1 MNMTIALGLF
11 FLFILIYLI
20 IVDIFSILF
29 RLTGLTTED
38 SKFQAISMLTN
49 CGFTT
54 KRSEMIMMSAMR
66 RRLAR
71 ITILFGYSFT
81 VIIVSLF
88 LNVFMML
95 NNLERTNLL
104 RDGVGL
110 AIAFVC
116 CVMILRLR
124 PVRKAFDGTISKLGM
139 RIMYGKHTN
148 VVLLVNTYGDKALCE
163 IRAKRLPEFL
173 KGTKLIN
180 STLKE
185 KYEILILLVRRNN
198 ETLDHI
204 TRHTILKEGDTIVA
218 FGPYHYIQD
227 IFEFPDKHKETA

>member
-1 MNMTIALGLF
+1 MNLTIALGLF

-54 KRSEMIMMSAMR
+54 KRSEIIMMSAMR

-71 ITILFGYSFT
+71 VTILFGYSFT

-95 NNLERTNLL
+95 NNLEKTTLI
-104 RDGVGL
+104 RDGIGIAV
-110 AIAFVC
+110 AFVC
-116 CVMILRLR
+116 CVMIIRLK
-124 PVRKAFDGTISKLGM
+124 PLRKAFDGMISKVGM
-139 RIMYGKHTN
+139 RIMYGRHSN
-148 VVLLVNTYGDKALCE
+148 IVMLVNTYGDKALCE

-185 KYEILILLVRRNN
+185 KYEILILLVRRDN
-198 ETLDHI
+198 ETLEHVG
-204 TRHTILKEGDTIVA
+204 RHTVLEEGDTIVA

-227 IFEFPDKHKETA
+227 IFEFPDKHKEIP